1 MAGVY
6 QISGSA
12 LLAERQRLDL
22 IASNIANSDTT
33 TSSTGQP
40 YRARFDV
47 FAAQPLG
54 TDGAV
59 DPTGAEGVRING
71 VVASQAPFKKVYAPG
86 DPNANAQG
94 YVIGSNV
101 SLVRQMS
108 DLVSATQTYRAN
120 LAMLQQ
126 GQQIDRALINSL

>member
-1 MAGVY
+1 MSGLY

-12 LLAERQRLDL
+12 LLAQRQRLNL
-22 IASNIANSDTT
+22 IASNLANADSTS
-33 TSSTGQP
+33 SSTGQP

-47 FAAQPLG
+47 FAAQPLQTNGG
-54 TDGAV
+54 T
-59 DPTGAEGVRING
+59 DPTGAEGVRVQG
-71 VVASQAPFKKVYAPG
+71 VVTSQAPFKKVYAPG
-86 DPNANAQG
+86 NPNANAQG
-94 YVIGSNV
+94 YVIASNV

>member
-1 MAGVY
+1 MAALY

-12 LLAERQRLDL
+12 LLAERQRLNL
-22 IASNIANSDTT
+22 IASNIANANST

-47 FAAQPLG
+47 FSAQPLQ
-54 TDGAV
+54 TNDATQ
-59 DPTGAEGVRING
+59 PTGAEGVRVRE
-71 VVASQAPFKKVYAPG
+71 VVTSQAPFKKIYAPG
-86 DPNANAQG
+86 NPNANARG
-94 YVIGSNV
+94 YVVASNV

-126 GQQIDRALINSL
+126 AQQLDRALINNL